1 MLNYLQR
8 LILALAFNAFH
19 TARFSSFRI
28 PVETF
33 TTPDKIL
40 SGSVIHIIEI
50 NVWMVKNYF
59 FPFLQKYPIES
70 GSSDH
75 AIRNLALRASKLVS
89 QADCS

>member
-50 NVWMVKNYF
+50 NAWMVKNYF
-59 FPFLQKYPIES
+59 FPFIQKYPIK
-70 GSSDH
+70 H
-75 AIRNLALRASKLVS
+75 IKTL
-89 QADCS
+89 